1 MSTES
6 LENED
11 HKMKKKLFV
20 LLTMIMVLSMVS
32 ISACTTTAEDENA
45 EGVWS
50 YEPAGPPLEN
60 IVGPHTFLTIS
71 NAGDWIGTITG
82 HADDFGE
89 VAIHSS
95 GPWYYFGTVPFE
107 SANVDD
113 KTGGLVISVFGSRLN
128 AGTDWEGTWEIT
140 SGTGDLAGLQ
150 GQGTWEGPGWQGD
163 PEVPGEV
170 NYSGSIHFESE

>member
-1 MSTES
+1 
-6 LENED
+6 
-11 HKMKKKLFV
+11 MKKKLFV

-107 SANVDD
+107 SANVDG